1 MSTTPPPPPFGYTPP
16 GSTTG
21 SPHISALPSRADLR
35 TQRQAA
41 QAQGRW
47 QRDQARIQLRSRQ
60 RSSAVG
66 PLLLVAAGIVLL
78 LLQTGRLAPGATLLW
93 FSAWW
98 PAILI
103 GAGVI
108 LLGEWAVDRRAPNEG
123 TALTSRRVLGG
134 LPATALF
141 LIAASGVGLT
151 AVRRSVLGD
160 QLGQQFGNP
169 AWDRTDLGRQMTRHG
184 LGGWE
189 EIFGKHQEFTE
200 SLQATLSPTGEL
212 TVEDPHGDVTVT
224 GSSEDGQVHVTVH
237 QRLLVLQSADLN
249 RRHLEGQ
256 PQFRGD
262 REHLTLAAAS
272 DSKDDVDLTI
282 TVPHDATLVVRSGT
296 GDVSVEEIHGAT
308 TIGNQSGDVKL
319 TALRGPVHLSSAS
332 DDTTIT
338 AHSLGGG
345 LALEGRSGDITLSD
359 IEGGVALHGDFFGT
373 TQMERIHGPVRF
385 QSSFTRLDCG
395 GIPGSLVVE
404 GRSDLTAH
412 RLEGPLTLTT
422 SDRNLSIDGVRGP
435 ANITDRNGSVDLTLA
450 SPQPLQIN
458 NANGDINVSV
468 PEHMGFT
475 VQAQATEGE
484 IQNDLGLISTKTEA
498 TEALKGKIL
507 GGGPTISLQTTNE
520 DIKLSRVA
528 RAATLVD
535 DDTGLRSP
543 APPQSPKF
551 PHQTH
556 QPHKTIE

>member
-1 MSTTPPPPPFGYTPP
+1 MSTTPPPPPFGYTPL
-16 GSTTG
+16 GS
-21 SPHISALPSRADLR
+21 SPSFAPPSRADLR
-35 TQRQAA
+35 AQRQAA

-47 QRDQARIQLRSRQ
+47 QRDQARVQMRSRQ

-66 PLLLVAAGIVLL
+66 PLLLVAIGIILL
-78 LLQTGRLAPGATLLW
+78 LLQTGRLAPGTALLW

-103 GAGVI
+103 GAGAV
-108 LLGEWAVDRRAPNEG
+108 LLLEWALDRRPSNEG
-123 TALTSRRVLGG
+123 TALTPRRVLGG
-134 LPATALF
+134 LAATSLF
-141 LIAASGVGLT
+141 LVAAGGIGLT
-151 AVRRSVLGD
+151 AVRRSILGD
-160 QLGQQFGNP
+160 QLGQQFGDP

-200 SLQATLSPTGEL
+200 NLQAPLSPTGEL
-212 TVEDPHGDVTVT
+212 TVVDPHGDVTVT

-249 RRHLEGQ
+249 RRHFEGQ

-262 REHLTLAAAS
+262 RDHLTLTAVS

-319 TALRGPVHLSSAS
+319 TALRGPVHLSSGS

-338 AHSLGGG
+338 AHSLGAG

-422 SDRNLSIDGVRGP
+422 SDRNLSIEGVHGP
-435 ANITDRNGSVDLTLA
+435 ANITDRNGSVDFTLA
-450 SPQPLQIN
+450 APLQPLQIN
-458 NANGDINVSV
+458 NANGDISVSV
-468 PEHMGFT
+468 PEHLGFT

-528 RAATLVD
+528 HAATPVD
-535 DDTGLRSP
+535 DDSTLGPLPSQQPSKLRHSTRRP
-543 APPQSPKF
+543 EKA
-551 PHQTH
+551 
-556 QPHKTIE
+556 IE